1 MKLKHTITFLLLIVL
16 LMSFSYLILEAVEQ
30 QVNILLILSL
40 TGLWITDLA
49 LMVKFFLR
57 FMNSAPDNT

>member
-1 MKLKHTITFLLLIVL
+1 MKLKHTITFLLLTVL